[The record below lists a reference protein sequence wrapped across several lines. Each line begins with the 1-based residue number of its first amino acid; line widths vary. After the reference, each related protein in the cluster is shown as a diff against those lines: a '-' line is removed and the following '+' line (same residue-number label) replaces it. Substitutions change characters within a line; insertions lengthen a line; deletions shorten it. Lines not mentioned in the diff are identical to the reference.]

1 MDYRQN
7 IDKSV
12 TKTKIIASGGPLQIE
27 LVDYVGSDDND
38 VLINISESL
47 AEIYGPAA
55 RLTDNTIKTYFNRDG
70 SIPFIS
76 RLRGEIIGYMIGVP
90 LETLDREPWARV
102 DTNFNK
108 FNTIYTYAF
117 VMHSEHQGKG
127 HAKILKRVYL
137 NHLKKQQSIVYVTG
151 HVRKGIASRFTGK
164 ISIIEKIENWQGTGE
179 VFEYYRRE
187 LDLH

>member
-1 MDYRQN
+1 MDYKQN
-7 IDKSV
+7 IDRSIS
-12 TKTKIIASGGPLQIE
+12 KTKILAYGGPLQIE
-27 LVDYVGSDDND
+27 LVDYVGSNDND
-38 VLINISESL
+38 ALINISESL
-47 AEIYGPAA
+47 AKIYGPAA

-117 VMHSEHQGKG
+117 VMHSKHQGKG

-137 NHLKKQQSIVYVTG
+137 NHLKKQQSIEYVTG
-151 HVRKGIASRFTGK
+151 HVRTGIASKFTG
-164 ISIIEKIENWQGTGE
+164 IL
-179 VFEYYRRE
+179 YY
-187 LDLH
+187 LF